1 MGNIVLLDELT
12 INQIAAGEVIERPA
26 SVVKEL
32 LENSID
38 AGAKNVNIDIR
49 NGGIS
54 LIRISDDGCGIAKD
68 DLELAFERHAT
79 SKIRSSND
87 LDEVGTFG
95 FRGEALA
102 SVASIACI
110 EMISKR
116 KEDQI
121 GNKIVIKGG
130 TILEEEEAGTKNG
143 TRITITDLFYNTPVR
158 YKFLKKDYTEAG
170 YIEDAVRRI
179 ALVNPDVAITLSN
192 NGKKIIQTPGNG
204 DLKSLVY
211 SLFGKEVAN
220 SVTAINYDYED
231 IKVTGFVGNKN
242 IAKSNRSNQL
252 FFINNRFIKDKT
264 LSSAVDQ
271 AFRKVLPAG
280 KFAFSIICLEMDPK
294 EVDVNVHPAKL
305 EVRFQNDEKVF
316 KAVYSALKQVIQNID
331 YGSEEI
337 VSEISNRG
345 PKAELKTEENV
356 YDTADIGVM
365 VKESIQ
371 KVVEDEAVSELE
383 KITPKVETPKEDPV
397 QSREETFEARLQA
410 FIKNKEI
417 PKEDKYDTMSQKFDQ
432 TFNEN
437 SKTLSG
443 IGNFFKKLKKGGHES
458 KEVKEEDAGNKI
470 KEIFELRT
478 SNEDILDAD
487 AKPTFSQKVAE
498 IEEEEKEDILQN
510 ESDEDSTIT
519 IKTDNVLESIE
530 EDKKPLVE
538 ENLEIEESTVTVP
551 VAEETTKYDTTSIE
565 TEIEEGKEDA
575 GIIIEDILTE
585 SNNPSKANSEEK
597 IVPQSL
603 TDKLLQQKFSKAS
616 QDTQF
621 INNSE
626 LKSAFN
632 EEALTKEFAEMYKK
646 TFGVEVVSERQEKE
660 EEKKTSD
667 ATSVLEIPDNI
678 KMAGFDGDRV
688 NYKYVGECF
697 YSYSIIEIKDEMY
710 IINVRAAKERLYF
723 EKVKEN
729 YYLGQMN
736 SQELLLPDVISLSTK
751 EGFNADKSKLL
762 LSKAGFEFEEFGE
775 DTIKLTAVP
784 EICEPLNTKQLFTEI
799 LDNLEKVAV
808 NDTTEKELNIISSI
822 AKKIVD
828 EEKFSFDEK
837 DIDETLQQLFKLD
850 NPFSYSYGD
859 QIAIKMT
866 RADLERKFSRR

>member
-79 SKIRSSND
+79 SKIRSSDD

-110 EMISKR
+110 EMISK
-116 KEDQI
+116 KKDDQI

-130 TILEEEEAGTKNG
+130 TILEQEEAGTKNG

-179 ALVNPDVAITLSN
+179 ALVNPGVAITLSN

-204 DLKSLVY
+204 DSKSLLY

-220 SVTAINYDYED
+220 SVSEINYEYEG
-231 IKVTGFVGNKN
+231 IKVTGFVGNKDL
-242 IAKSNRSNQL
+242 AKSNRSNQL
-252 FFINNRFIKDKT
+252 FFINNRYIKDKT
-264 LSSAVDQ
+264 LTSAVDQ
-271 AFRKVLPAG
+271 AFRKVLPSG
-280 KFAFSIICLEMDPK
+280 KFAFTIICLEINPK

-316 KAVYSALKQVIQNID
+316 KAVYSALKQSIANID
-331 YGSEEI
+331 YSSQEI
-337 VSEISNRG
+337 TSTIADKG
-345 PKAELKTEENV
+345 PDAELKPEENV
-356 YDTADIGVM
+356 YDTADINVM
-365 VKESIQ
+365 VKESLQ
-371 KVVEDEAVSELE
+371 KAIEDDATKEEVVEESPAKEELAITEEE
-383 KITPKVETPKEDPV
+383 KKMKT
-397 QSREETFEARLQA
+397 REEEFETRLQA
-410 FIKNKEI
+410 FMQKKEI
-417 PKEDKYDTMSQKFDQ
+417 PKEDKYETMSKKFDQ
-432 TFNEN
+432 TFEGE
-437 SKTLSG
+437 KTATG
-443 IGNFFKKLKKGGHES
+443 IGSFFKKLKKNAHS
-458 KEVKEEDAGNKI
+458 AKEEKEEQAENKI
-470 KEIFELRT
+470 KEVFEYRANQAD
-478 SNEDILDAD
+478 SVILEES
-487 AKPTFSQKVAE
+487 TFSQKVAE
-498 IEEEEKEDILQN
+498 IEKEEKEEPTVSEETNSVTQVNDVVSVQEPKEDISAAESTAQYSTIDN
-510 ESDEDSTIT
+510 KEVEKEEVPIESSDELINENAE
-519 IKTDNVLESIE
+519 DNNE
-530 EDKKPLVE
+530 PAQ
-538 ENLEIEESTVTVP
+538 T
-551 VAEETTKYDTTSIE
+551 
-565 TEIEEGKEDA
+565 
-575 GIIIEDILTE
+575 
-585 SNNPSKANSEEK
+585 EK

-603 TDKLLQQKFSKAS
+603 TEKLLQQKFSKAS

-621 INNSE
+621 INTRGMKNTVG
-626 LKSAFN
+626 

-660 EEKKTSD
+660 EEKKVTD
-667 ATSVLEIPDNI
+667 ATSVVEIPDNI
-678 KMAGFDGDRV
+678 KIAGFDSDKIDYR
-688 NYKYVGECF
+688 YVGECF
-697 YSYSIIEIKDEMY
+697 YSYAIIEIKDEMY
-710 IINVRAAKERLYF
+710 IIDVKAAKERLAY

-729 YYLGQMN
+729 YYLNQMD

-751 EGFNADKSKLL
+751 AAFNADKNALI

-784 EICEPLNTKQLFTEI
+784 KICEPLNTKQLFSEI
-799 LDNLEKVAV
+799 LNNIEKVAV

-822 AKKIVD
+822 AKKIVE
-828 EEKFSFDEK
+828 EEKLSFDERT
-837 DIDETLQQLFKLD
+837 IDEILQQLFKLE
-850 NPFSYSYGD
+850 NPFSYSYGE
-859 QIAIKMT
+859 QAAIKMT
-866 RADLERKFSRR
+866 RGDLERKFSRR

>member
-271 AFRKVLPAG
+271 AFRKVLPTG
-280 KFAFSIICLEMDPK
+280 KFAFSIICLEMNHK

-331 YGSEEI
+331 YGSNEI

-345 PKAELKTEENV
+345 PKAELNAEENV

-371 KVVEDEAVSELE
+371 KAVEDDESVSELE
-383 KITPKVETPKEDPV
+383 KIAPKDETTKENPV

-458 KEVKEEDAGNKI
+458 KEIKEEDAENKI

-487 AKPTFSQKVAE
+487 KKPTFSQKVAE
-498 IEEEEKEDILQN
+498 IEEEEKEDIIQN
-510 ESDEDSTIT
+510 KDEEDSTIT
-519 IKTDNVLESIE
+519 IKTDDVLDI
-530 EDKKPLVE
+530 VE
-538 ENLEIEESTVTVP
+538 ENKPQVDESDESTVEVP

-565 TEIEEGKEDA
+565 SEVEEGKEDA

-585 SNNPSKANSEEK
+585 SNDPSKANKEEK

-603 TDKLLQQKFSKAS
+603 TDKLLQQKFAKAS

-678 KMAGFDGDRV
+678 KLPGFDGDRV

-751 EGFNADKSKLL
+751 AGFNADKSKLL

-837 DIDETLQQLFKLD
+837 DIDEILQQLFKLD

-859 QIAIKMT
+859 QVAIKMT

>member
-220 SVTAINYDYED
+220 SVIAINYDYED

-271 AFRKVLPAG
+271 AFRKVLPTG
-280 KFAFSIICLEMDPK
+280 KFAFSIICLEMNPK

-331 YGSEEI
+331 YGSNEI

-345 PKAELKTEENV
+345 PKAELNAEENV

-371 KVVEDEAVSELE
+371 KAVEDDESVSELE
-383 KITPKVETPKEDPV
+383 KIAPKDETTKEDPV

-458 KEVKEEDAGNKI
+458 KEIKEEDAENKI

-487 AKPTFSQKVAE
+487 KKPTFSQKVAE
-498 IEEEEKEDILQN
+498 IEEEEKEDIIQN
-510 ESDEDSTIT
+510 KDEEDSTIT
-519 IKTDNVLESIE
+519 IKTDDVLDI
-530 EDKKPLVE
+530 VE
-538 ENLEIEESTVTVP
+538 ENKPQVDESDESTVEVP

-565 TEIEEGKEDA
+565 SEVEEGKEDA

-585 SNNPSKANSEEK
+585 SNDPSKANKEEK

-603 TDKLLQQKFSKAS
+603 TDKLLQQKFAKAS

-678 KMAGFDGDRV
+678 KLPGFDGDRV

-751 EGFNADKSKLL
+751 AGFNADKSKLL

-837 DIDETLQQLFKLD
+837 DIDEILQQLFKLD

-859 QIAIKMT
+859 QVAIKMT